1 MLNPLQLSLPIPLLG
16 ILLAAGAWLSLQLVG
31 KRLPSE
37 SLGRALVLRSRL
49 SLTLTLLVSFI
60 AWWLL
65 TLLGPELLPM
75 GMGSIDVRNELIF
88 IGLIWT
94 LLRWKGEIWRKAD
107 TYSQQVFPNLPQ
119 RERLY
124 LFDLSDKLLTVLV
137 MVIIS
142 LELLRLL
149 GTPTAL
155 LATAG
160 GFGAAALG
168 FGARTIVENGL
179 SGISL
184 YINRPFVVGDFI
196 RIPAEDVNG
205 TVQTISWFYTELR
218 DPERQ
223 PIFIP
228 NSIFTVKP
236 IINVA
241 RIDSRRV
248 WIDFGLRYD
257 DRAAIEPIIAELR
270 EQLDS
275 NTSIDHDKAAAVHFV
290 GYGESS
296 LNLRLLCYVAGGD
309 IQAAWDLQQE
319 LLLRV
324 GEVVE
329 KHQAGMP
336 FPTRSLI
343 RG

>member
-1 MLNPLQLSLPIPLLG
+1 MINQLQLRLPIPLLG
-16 ILLAAGAWLSLQLVG
+16 ILLAAGVWLALQLLG
-31 KRLPSE
+31 RRLPNG

-49 SLTLTLLVSFI
+49 SLALTILVSTS

-65 TLLGPELLPM
+65 TLLDPELLPLPR
-75 GMGSIDVRNELIF
+75 GGAEVRDELIF
-88 IGLIWT
+88 FGLIWT
-94 LLRWKGEIWRKAD
+94 LLRWKSEIWRQAD
-107 TYSQQVFPNLPQ
+107 TYSQQVFPSLPQ
-119 RERLY
+119 RDRLF
-124 LFDLSDKLLTVLV
+124 LFDISDKLFTMLV
-137 MVIIS
+137 VVIIG
-142 LELLRLL
+142 LKLLRLL

-196 RIPAEDVNG
+196 RIPSEDLNG

-228 NSIFTVKP
+228 NSIFTIKP
-236 IINVA
+236 IINIA

-270 EQLDS
+270 EQLES
-275 NTSIDHDKAAAVHFV
+275 NTRIDHQKAPAVHFV
-290 GYGESS
+290 GYGDSS
-296 LNLRLLCYVAGGD
+296 LNLRLLCYVASGD

-319 LLLRV
+319 LLLRI

-336 FPTRSLI
+336 FPTHTLI

>member
-16 ILLAAGAWLSLQLVG
+16 ILLAGGAWLCLQLVG
-31 KRLPSE
+31 QRLPSG

-49 SLTLTLLVSFI
+49 SLTLTILVSST

-65 TLLGPELLPM
+65 TLLGPE
-75 GMGSIDVRNELIF
+75 
-88 IGLIWT
+88 

-124 LFDLSDKLLTVLV
+124 LFDLSDKMITVLV
-137 MVIIS
+137 VVIIS
-142 LELLRLL
+142 LELLRRL

-155 LATAG
+155 LAAAG

-184 YINRPFVVGDFI
+184 YINRPFVVGDLI
-196 RIPAEDVNG
+196 RIPAEDLNG

-275 NTSIDHDKAAAVHFV
+275 NTRIDHHKAAAVHFV

-296 LNLRLLCYVAGGD
+296 LNLRLLCYVANGD
-309 IQAAWDLQQE
+309 IQAGWDLQQE
-319 LLLRV
+319 LLLRI

>member
-1 MLNPLQLSLPIPLLG
+1 MLNPLQLSLPIPVLG

-31 KRLPSE
+31 KRLPSG

-49 SLTLTLLVSFI
+49 SLTLTILVSST

-65 TLLGPELLPM
+65 SLLGPELLPLP
-75 GMGSIDVRNELIF
+75 MGSMDVRNELIF

-137 MVIIS
+137 VVIIS

-184 YINRPFVVGDFI
+184 YINRPFVVGDLI

-257 DRAAIEPIIAELR
+257 DRAAIEPIISELR

-275 NTSIDHDKAAAVHFV
+275 NKSIDHDKSAAVHFV

-296 LNLRLLCYVAGGD
+296 LNLRLLCYVASGD

-319 LLLRV
+319 LLLRI

-336 FPTRSLI
+336 FPTHSLI

>member
-16 ILLAAGAWLSLQLVG
+16 ILLAGGAWLCLQLVG
-31 KRLPSE
+31 QRLPSG

-49 SLTLTLLVSFI
+49 SLTLTILVSST

-65 TLLGPELLPM
+65 TLLGPELL
-75 GMGSIDVRNELIF
+75 
-88 IGLIWT
+88 
-94 LLRWKGEIWRKAD
+94 RWKGEIWRKAD
-107 TYSQQVFPNLPQ
+107 AYSQQVFPNLPQ

-124 LFDLSDKLLTVLV
+124 LFDLSDKMLTVLV
-137 MVIIS
+137 VVIIS
-142 LELLRLL
+142 LELLRRL

-155 LATAG
+155 LAAAG

-184 YINRPFVVGDFI
+184 YINRPFVVGDLI
-196 RIPAEDVNG
+196 RIPAEDLNG

-236 IINVA
+236 II
-241 RIDSRRV
+241 
-248 WIDFGLRYD
+248 
-257 DRAAIEPIIAELR
+257 AELR

-275 NTSIDHDKAAAVHFV
+275 NTRIDHDKAAAVHFV

-296 LNLRLLCYVAGGD
+296 LNLRLLCYVANGD
-309 IQAAWDLQQE
+309 IQAGWDLQQE
-319 LLLRV
+319 LLLRI